1 MLPKIAL
8 VGRPNVG
15 KSALFNRICQKR
27 LSIVDEQEGI
37 TRDRLYAKA
46 DLFGRPFILVDTG
59 GIDLSGEIP
68 FAEEV
73 KGQAEIAIQEADAI
87 IFVVDGQLG
96 PSPLDE
102 ELAKKF
108 RKTKKPVF
116 VAVNKIDAGEDLLR
130 VSAFYGL
137 GIPNIFG
144 VSAIQG
150 YQVAELLEA
159 AMKMIPEA
167 AEEEPIAP
175 SAIRVAIV
183 GRANVGKST
192 LLNELLHDNRSIVS
206 PVAGTTRDAI
216 DVLHTENGQDY
227 LLIDTAGIRRK
238 KSEKVVVEKFAAIRT
253 EEALERA
260 DVCLLV
266 LDSFE
271 GLTTQEMRI
280 ANEIEQ
286 LGKSCILLFNKWD
299 QVKNLQMEHA
309 LRGVKE
315 AAPFLAHCP
324 TLFISAL
331 KKRNLGGIF
340 SLVKQV
346 YEQRFLRL
354 TTGALNKFIESCL
367 QKYHPPL
374 ITGKRLRIYYLT
386 QVECDPPRFVLFV
399 NKPDLLTESYK
410 KFLINQL
417 RDSFPFP
424 GCPLL
429 FELRGKK
436 PASKSGNSEL
446 SHSKPML

>member
-59 GIDLSGEIP
+59 GIDLSGELP
-68 FAEEV
+68 FADEV
-73 KGQAEIAIQEADAI
+73 KAQAEIAIEEADAI

-108 RKTKKPVF
+108 RRSQKPVF

-137 GIPNIFG
+137 GIPHIFG

-159 AMKMIPEA
+159 AMKAIPVREEA
-167 AEEEPIAP
+167 EPIAP
-175 SAIRVAIV
+175 NAIRVAIV

-216 DVLHTENGQDY
+216 DVLHTEEGQDY

-253 EEALERA
+253 EEAIERA

-286 LGKSCILLFNKWD
+286 LGKSCVLLFNKWD

-331 KKRNLGGIF
+331 KRRNIDKIF
-340 SLVKQV
+340 SIVKQV

-399 NKPDLLTESYK
+399 NKPDLLTASYK

-417 RDSFPFP
+417 RDAFPFT
-424 GCPLL
+424 GCPLI
-429 FELRGKK
+429 FELRGKR
-436 PASKSGNSEL
+436 PASKSGSQDL
-446 SHSKPML
+446 SYSKPLC